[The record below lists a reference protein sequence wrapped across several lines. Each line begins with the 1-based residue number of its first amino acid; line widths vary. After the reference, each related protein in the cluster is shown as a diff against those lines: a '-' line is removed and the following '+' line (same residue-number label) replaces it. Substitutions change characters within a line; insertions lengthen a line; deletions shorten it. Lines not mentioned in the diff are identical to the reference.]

1 MGHSEKVFN
10 MKRLLLILIL
20 TLSFQSSA
28 KTNDI
33 SDFQIEGMSIGDSAL
48 NFFSESEIIKNIR
61 QDAYEGSDGQFY
73 DIYLKKDLSEIYDK
87 VSLVFK
93 KNDKKYIIYSLGG
106 LIFYDEDTENC
117 IVQYNKIAK
126 EVETLFPNH
135 KKNVG
140 KNKTHAQDKSG
151 KSFYN
156 HTTFIHKSGSGAEV
170 GCYSW
175 SEEMNSQDYVLVA
188 IDSAEFGKWLDAY
201 YDN

>member
-1 MGHSEKVFN
+1 MRIFLSV
-10 MKRLLLILIL
+10 LILIFSL
-20 TLSFQSSA
+20 QSLA
-28 KTNDI
+28 KTDDI
-33 SDFQIEGMSIGDSAL
+33 RDFQIEGMSIGDSAL
-48 NFFSESEIIKNIR
+48 NFFSESEIINNIR
-61 QDAYEGSDGQFY
+61 HDAYEGSDGQFY

-135 KKNVG
+135 EKYVR
-140 KNKTHAQDKSG
+140 KNKTHPQDKSG
-151 KSFYN
+151 KSFSN
-156 HTTFIHKSGSGAEV
+156 ATTFIHKSRSGVEV

-175 SEEMNSQDYVLVA
+175 SEEMKIEDYVIVA

-201 YDN
+201 YNN